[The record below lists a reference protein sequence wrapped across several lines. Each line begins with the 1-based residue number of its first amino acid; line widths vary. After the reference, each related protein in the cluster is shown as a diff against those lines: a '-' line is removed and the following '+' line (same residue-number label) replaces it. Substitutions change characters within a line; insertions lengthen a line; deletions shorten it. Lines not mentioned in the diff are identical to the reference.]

1 MGRLPSMAAVAV
13 VVEVVAVDGVVVVVV
28 VVWSWLRLS
37 AELAVTEI
45 QPQVMWFVEGGLER
59 L

>member
-1 MGRLPSMAAVAV
+1 MAAVAV
-13 VVEVVAVDGVVVVVV
+13 VVEVVAVVAVDGVVVVVVVV

>member
-1 MGRLPSMAAVAV
+1 MAAVAV
-13 VVEVVAVDGVVVVVV
+13 VVEVVVVVAVDGVVVV

>member
-1 MGRLPSMAAVAV
+1 MAAVAV
-13 VVEVVAVDGVVVVVV
+13 VVEVVAVVAVDGVVVVVV

-37 AELAVTEI
+37 AELAVTES